1 MDIRSVHH
9 GHMKPDPDLPAH
21 WSVAEAKQRLSE
33 VLRLSAREPQP
44 IYNRGRLVAALVDA
58 ESFAAFERWRRAA
71 DTASIGAQFET
82 LRAALAAGAAP
93 DGAADVPLPELAR
106 TDRPNAFTAMLDEE
120 YPPTGGG
127 AAAGPVAVP
136 AGPARAAGS
145 RRPVGRGKR

>member
-1 MDIRSVHH
+1 MDISRIHH
-9 GHMKPDPDLPAH
+9 GHMKSDPVPPAH

-58 ESFAAFERWRRAA
+58 EAFAAFERWRHAA
-71 DTASIGAQFET
+71 DAATVGAQFEA

-93 DGAADVPLPELAR
+93 DGAADAPLPELAR

-127 AAAGPVAVP
+127 APVGPVATS
-136 AGPARAAGS
+136 GSPARVAGS
-145 RRPVGRGKR
+145 RRAAGRGKR